1 MTLLQWGLVAAA
13 GVAGYAGVSW
23 LIDRGRG
30 AREKQ
35 PPVTRENVGEN
46 VVKPPRQATGERSAW
61 DEFKDR

>member
-23 LIDRGRG
+23 LIDRGRS
-30 AREKQ
+30 ARDKP
-35 PPVTRENVGEN
+35 PPVASEN
-46 VVKPPRQATGERSAW
+46 VVKPPPQATGERSAW